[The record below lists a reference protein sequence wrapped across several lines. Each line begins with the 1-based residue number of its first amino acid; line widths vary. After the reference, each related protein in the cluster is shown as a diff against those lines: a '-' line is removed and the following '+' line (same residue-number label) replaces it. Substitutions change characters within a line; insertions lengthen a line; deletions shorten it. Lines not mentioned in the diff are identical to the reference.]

1 MYENTH
7 LATRFLLSDAP
18 LSLQGYIRHCNDTVW
33 PLFSHLE
40 SAVQDGSNQRE
51 KAFGKKSQDV
61 FQVIISLRWIKGG
74 GIKHLEIFYSSF
86 SLFLSVIC
94 FFLKDTYYNSKEVKL
109 RFMNA
114 MHSIAKV
121 TGKAVATAF
130 DLSKF
135 KTACDIGG
143 KERTKR
149 CESVFLANKPFF

>member
-1 MYENTH
+1 MGGKNIWKY
-7 LATRFLLSDAP
+7 F
-18 LSLQGYIRHCNDTVW
+18 TV
-33 PLFSHLE
+33 
-40 SAVQDGSNQRE
+40 
-51 KAFGKKSQDV
+51 
-61 FQVIISLRWIKGG
+61 
-74 GIKHLEIFYSSF
+74 
-86 SLFLSVIC
+86 LFLCSFLSFVV
-94 FFLKDTYYNSKEVKL
+94 FLKDTYYNSKEVKL

-149 CESVFLANKPFF
+149 YESVFLANKPFFFIYIYI